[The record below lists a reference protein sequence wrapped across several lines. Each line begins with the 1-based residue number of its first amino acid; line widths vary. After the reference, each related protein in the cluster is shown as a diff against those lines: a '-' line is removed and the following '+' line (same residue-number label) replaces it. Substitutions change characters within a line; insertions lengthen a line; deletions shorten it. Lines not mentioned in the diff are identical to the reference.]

1 MAAPERQS
9 ESAAALHRVAQS
21 PAGRQI
27 LLDAGVDEPAA
38 AGYDDFLRLPVLDRS
53 RVAEFQLRYPEAAGF
68 STIPLAEFGR
78 LGLHAGG
85 ELDVSYAGREG
96 ADVMAGL
103 FAELGVHDGDVVVN
117 TFGYHMSTVA
127 HVFDDGLRRLGA
139 CVVSAGPGNAELQLQ
154 LIKRVGATVWLGFPS
169 FLWRMLTQDP
179 DAAAKSL
186 RLAILGGEFAPRIR
200 AELESQFGIASR
212 EFYGVSILGPA
223 AFECEA
229 REGMHVADDMVFEIV
244 DVGTG
249 MPVGDGEAG
258 QIVLTPLRNE
268 YVIPR
273 LGTGDLSRWLPEP
286 CSCGRTSPRIEG
298 ILGRVGEGVKVR
310 GVFLYPRD
318 VRAVR
323 EALPG
328 VSHARLTVGRSLGA
342 QARDELTLAVV
353 FEPGASMPDGFDAL
367 VADAF
372 QAQCRV
378 RLDAVET
385 LEAPADDRV
394 LVDVRD
400 WEVGAS

>member
-1 MAAPERQS
+1 MARS
-9 ESAAALHRVAQS
+9 ESQSQSVEALQRVGRS

-27 LLDAGVDEPAA
+27 LIEAGVEQPGPG
-38 AGYDDFLRLPVLDRS
+38 GYEEFLRLPVLDRS
-53 RVAEFQLRYPEAAGF
+53 RVAEFQLRYPESAGF
-68 STIPLAEFGR
+68 STIPLAQFGR

-96 ADVMAGL
+96 AEVMAEL
-103 FAELGVHDGDVVVN
+103 FAELGVRDGDVVVN

-169 FLWRMLTQDP
+169 FLLRMLNQDP
-179 DAAAKSL
+179 DAAARSL

-200 AELESQFGIASR
+200 AELESRFGIASR

-223 AFECEA
+223 AYECEA
-229 REGMHVADDMVFEIV
+229 KDGMHVAEDMLFEII
-244 DVGTG
+244 DTSTG
-249 MPVGDGEAG
+249 MPVGDGDAG

-273 LGTGDLSRWLPEP
+273 LGTGDLSRWLAEP

-298 ILGRVGEGVKVR
+298 ILGRVGEGVKAR
-310 GVFLYPRD
+310 GLFLYPRD
-318 VRAVR
+318 VRAVK
-323 EALPG
+323 ETLPG
-328 VSHARLTVGRSLGA
+328 VSHARLTVGRSAGVE
-342 QARDELTLAVV
+342 ARDELTLAVV
-353 FEPGASMPDGFDAL
+353 LEPGVSTPDGFDAF
-367 VADAF
+367 AATAF
-372 QAQCRV
+372 QTQCQL
-378 RLDAVET
+378 RLDAVEVV
-385 LEAPADDRV
+385 EAPADDRV

-400 WEVGAS
+400 WEVGVS